1 MTFFFHVSESESLKS
16 LPVQNEE
23 KSVTLVEDDF
33 LFSLSSDYEDFDAEA
48 TDKKYEKL
56 KEVKDKK
63 TKNSKKK
70 KKNDAIS
77 DSFIPTLVS
86 TLDPVPIL
94 VRPLMNEGDKPVF
107 ILDEDENT
115 PKAESKE
122 GQFKEPNKFRSK
134 STVYNKSPLTGW

>member
-1 MTFFFHVSESESLKS
+1 MTFFYVSESESLKS
-16 LPVQNEE
+16 LPVQNEG
-23 KSVTLVEDDF
+23 KLVTLVEDDF

-48 TDKKYEKL
+48 TDRKYEKL
-56 KEVKDKK
+56 KEVKNKK
-63 TKNSKKK
+63 TKNSKKE

-77 DSFIPTLVS
+77 DSFIPTLAS
-86 TLDPVPIL
+86 TLDPVPTL
-94 VRPLMNEGDKPVF
+94 VRPLVNEGDKPVF
-107 ILDEDENT
+107 ILDEEENT

>member
-1 MTFFFHVSESESLKS
+1 MTFFYVSESESLKS
-16 LPVQNEE
+16 LPVQNEG
-23 KSVTLVEDDF
+23 KLVTLVEDDF

-56 KEVKDKK
+56 KEVKNKK
-63 TKNSKKK
+63 TKNSKKE

-77 DSFIPTLVS
+77 DSFIPTLAS
-86 TLDPVPIL
+86 TLDPVPTL
-94 VRPLMNEGDKPVF
+94 VRPLVNEGDKPVF
-107 ILDEDENT
+107 ILDEEENT

>member
-1 MTFFFHVSESESLKS
+1 M
-16 LPVQNEE
+16 
-23 KSVTLVEDDF
+23 TLVEDDF

-63 TKNSKKK
+63 TTNSKKK
-70 KKNDAIS
+70 RKNDAIS